1 MFYFQKIKSVLKCL
15 SLSHILSSLSSLSF
29 FTPHLSFPGRRL
41 LTSLSGANHCNKFCS
56 SFKKADF
63 VFFGCISNGPFWCHL
78 LLVPGQGTRS
88 TRVPLVFSSLSSPGA
103 LPPSEGTG
111 TRVLREGA
119 AAVVGLEGT
128 GTSGLG
134 AKRC

>member
-15 SLSHILSSLSSLSF
+15 SLPHILSSLSSLSF

-63 VFFGCISNGPFWCHL
+63 VFFDCNSNSAFWCHL
-78 LLVPGQGTRS
+78 LLVPGQGS
-88 TRVPLVFSSLSSPGA
+88 ALVSRSLSSPGA
-103 LPPSEGTG
+103 LPPSEGMG
-111 TRVLREGA
+111 TQVLWEGA
-119 AAVVGLEGT
+119 AAVVELEGT
-128 GTSGLG
+128 GTSGPG

>member
-63 VFFGCISNGPFWCHL
+63 VFFGCVSNGPFWCHL
-78 LLVPGQGTRS
+78 LLVPGQGS
-88 TRVPLVFSSLSSPGA
+88 APVSPSLSSPGA

-119 AAVVGLEGT
+119 AAEVELEGT
-128 GTSGLG
+128 GTSGPG

>member
-63 VFFGCISNGPFWCHL
+63 VFFGCVSNGPFWCHL
-78 LLVPGQGTRS
+78 LLVPGQGSAPVSIPQHPR
-88 TRVPLVFSSLSSPGA
+88 
-103 LPPSEGTG
+103 
-111 TRVLREGA
+111 GA
-119 AAVVGLEGT
+119 AAFGGDRDT
-128 GTSGLG
+128 GPAGGS
-134 AKRC
+134 RCCG